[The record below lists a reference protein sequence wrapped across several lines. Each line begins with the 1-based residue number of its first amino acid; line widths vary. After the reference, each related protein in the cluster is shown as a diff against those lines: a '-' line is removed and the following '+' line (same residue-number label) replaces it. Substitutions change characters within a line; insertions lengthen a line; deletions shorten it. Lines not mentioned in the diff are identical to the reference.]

1 MSCILTRCTYGKN
14 LEMIQPL
21 VQEKSHFVFSALA
34 PWWPNQESDWIEI
47 WSVNYSYLVVHVY
60 KVSGQ

>member
-1 MSCILTRCTYGKN
+1 MYPCTYDKN

-21 VQEKSHFVFSALA
+21 VQELHQFLVLA
-34 PWWPNQESDWIEI
+34 PWWPSQESDWTEI
-47 WSVNYSYLVVHVY
+47 WSVCCSYLVVHMY